1 MSGVRLIFHPLKL
14 YHGNDRG
21 VNTVFKIQVNFMPY
35 VTVPKDLASV
45 KTKVLFNLTKR
56 QLVCFGTGALIGVP
70 VFFLLKGPVGTTAAA
85 MVMILIMLPAFLLG
99 VYEKHGQPLE
109 TVLAH
114 MAQVSFLRPKPRPYR
129 VRNFYSLLLKQEHY
143 DEEVARIA
151 REKHAVRKAAVKTAE
166 KGSGR
171 TENGSAGG

>member
-1 MSGVRLIFHPLKL
+1 
-14 YHGNDRG
+14 
-21 VNTVFKIQVNFMPY
+21 MPY

-85 MVMILIMLPAFLLG
+85 MVMMLVMLPAFLLG

-109 TVLAH
+109 TVLSH
-114 MAQVSFLRPKPRPYR
+114 IVRVSFLRPKRRPYR
-129 VRNFYSLLLKQEHY
+129 TRNFYSLLLKQAYY
-143 DEEVARIA
+143 DEEVARIV
-151 REKHAVRKAAVKTAE
+151 REKSAVKTAE
-166 KGSGR
+166 KRTGR
-171 TENGSAGG
+171 SENRRAEG

>member
-1 MSGVRLIFHPLKL
+1 
-14 YHGNDRG
+14 
-21 VNTVFKIQVNFMPY
+21 MPY

-85 MVMILIMLPAFLLG
+85 MVMMLVMLPAFLLG

-109 TVLAH
+109 TVLSH
-114 MAQVSFLRPKPRPYR
+114 IVRVSFLRPKRRPYR
-129 VRNFYSLLLKQEHY
+129 TRNFYSQLLKQDHY
-143 DEEVARIA
+143 DEEVARIV
-151 REKHAVRKAAVKTAE
+151 REKSAVPAAAVQTAE
-166 KGSGR
+166 KRTGR
-171 TENGSAGG
+171 SENRRAGG

>member
-1 MSGVRLIFHPLKL
+1 
-14 YHGNDRG
+14 
-21 VNTVFKIQVNFMPY
+21 MPY

-85 MVMILIMLPAFLLG
+85 MVMMLVMLPAFLLG

-109 TVLAH
+109 TVLSH
-114 MAQVSFLRPKPRPYR
+114 IVRVSFLRPKRRPYR
-129 VRNFYSLLLKQEHY
+129 TRNFYSLLLKQAYY
-143 DEEVARIA
+143 DEGVARIV
-151 REKHAVRKAAVKTAE
+151 REKSAFKTAE
-166 KGSGR
+166 KRAGR
-171 TENGSAGG
+171 SENRRAGG